1 MNKHHTVKVTLPNGK
16 ERLVIKFVD
25 SEEEAIDMTRQYI
38 LSMMT
43 KDGLLSGEEAA
54 QEIEH
59 YEIMMA
65 TNEDARR
72 LVYRRIFYDYN
83 HFG

>member
-65 TNEDARR
+65 TNEEARR